1 MPVSSSSRPTTTPS
15 AFQRFVLP
23 GLAFKAVVIGGGYA
37 TGREIAEFFLPAGPW
52 GGLASMAVATVI
64 WCVVCAVTFVFARR
78 LRERDY
84 RSFFRALLGRAWPAF
99 EIAYLLFVVLI
110 LAVFGA
116 AAGAIASATL
126 GVPPIAGTLCLM
138 VAIAI
143 ATAFGNQSVER
154 VFTWVSILLYGV
166 YAAFVVFALTA
177 FGDQILQTFA
187 VPDGGTGGWN
197 DGWLIGGLTYAGYNI
212 IGAVVILP
220 VTRHLTCDR
229 DAVIAGIAA
238 GPLAMLPAFLFFIC
252 MCAFVP
258 AIAGE
263 ALPSDYLLARLDQP
277 WFRYLFQI
285 MIFAALLESGTG
297 AVHAVN
303 ERISTVWQ
311 ARTQSPLGT
320 RARGAI
326 AFALLAVCM
335 LIADRV
341 GLVALIANGYRA
353 LAYVLIAVYV
363 VPLLTLGVWRLWKS
377 DQSQW
382 GTT

>member
-1 MPVSSSSRPTTTPS
+1 M
-15 AFQRFVLP
+15 LP

-52 GGLASMAVATVI
+52 GGIAAMAVATAI
-64 WCVVCAVTFVFARR
+64 WCVVCSVTFVFARR

-84 RSFFRALLGRAWPAF
+84 RSFFRALLGRAWPVF
-99 EIAYLLFVVLI
+99 EIAYLIFVVLI

-116 AAGAIASATL
+116 AAGAIGAATF
-126 GVPPIAGTLCLM
+126 GVAPIVGTLCLM
-138 VAIAI
+138 VAIAL
-143 ATAFGNQSVER
+143 ATAFGNKSVER

-166 YAAFVVFALTA
+166 YAAFVVFAITS
-177 FGDQILQTFA
+177 FGDRISQTFA
-187 VPDGGTGGWN
+187 TAEGWN
-197 DGWLIGGLTYAGYNI
+197 DGWLSGGLTYAGYNI

-220 VTRHLTCDR
+220 VTRHLTSDR
-229 DAVIAGIAA
+229 DAIVAGMTA

-303 ERISTVWQ
+303 ERISTAWQ
-311 ARTQSPLGT
+311 ARSRTALST

-326 AFALLAVCM
+326 ALALLVVCM

-353 LAYVLIAVYV
+353 LAYLLIAVYV
-363 VPLLTLGVWRLWKS
+363 VPLLTIGLWKLWKGGQS
-377 DQSQW
+377 DW
-382 GTT
+382 VTP

>member
-1 MPVSSSSRPTTTPS
+1 VSGAGGQTSQPS
-15 AFQRFVLP
+15 VFQRFVLP

-52 GGLASMAVATVI
+52 GGIAAMLVATVV

-84 RSFFRALLGRAWPAF
+84 RSFFRALLGRAWPVF

-116 AAGAIASATL
+116 AAGAIASATF
-126 GVPPIAGTLCLM
+126 GAPPIVGTLCLM
-138 VAIAI
+138 VAIA
-143 ATAFGNQSVER
+143 ACTAFGNRSVER
-154 VFTWVSILLYGV
+154 VFTWVSVLLYAV
-166 YAAFVVFALTA
+166 YAAFVVFALSS
-177 FGDQILQTFA
+177 FGDRISQTFA
-187 VPDGGTGGWN
+187 SAGGWN
-197 DGWLIGGLTYAGYNI
+197 DGWLAGGLTYAGYNI

-220 VTRHLTCDR
+220 VTRHLTSDR
-229 DAVIAGIAA
+229 DAVVAGIAA

-297 AVHAVN
+297 AVHAIN
-303 ERISTVWQ
+303 ERVSTVWQ
-311 ARTQSPLGT
+311 ARTRQPLSS

-326 AFALLAVCM
+326 ALALLAICM

-353 LAYVLIAVYV
+353 LAYLLIAVYV
-363 VPLLTLGVWRLWKS
+363 LPLLTIGIWRLWKR
-377 DQSQW
+377 DQSEW
-382 GTT
+382 VTP

>member
-1 MPVSSSSRPTTTPS
+1 MHVVTAAAGQAKPSS

-52 GGLASMAVATVI
+52 GGIAAMVVATMI
-64 WCVVCAVTFVFARR
+64 WYLVYATTFVFARR
-78 LRERDY
+78 LRDRDY
-84 RSFFRALLGRAWPAF
+84 RSFFRVLLGRAWPTF
-99 EIAYLLFVVLI
+99 EITYVLFVVLI

-116 AAGAIASATL
+116 AAGAIAAATL
-126 GVPPIAGTLCLM
+126 GAPPIAGTLCLM
-138 VAIAI
+138 AAIALC
-143 ATAFGNQSVER
+143 TAFGNKGVER
-154 VFTWVSILLYGV
+154 VFAWVSVLLYGV
-166 YAAFVVFALTA
+166 YFVFVVFALSA
-177 FGDQILQTFA
+177 FGSRISETFA
-187 VPDGGTGGWN
+187 VADGWN
-197 DGWLIGGLTYAGYNI
+197 PGWLSGGVTYAGYNI

-220 VTRHLTCDR
+220 VTRHLSSDR
-229 DAVIAGIAA
+229 DAVVAGVVA

-252 MCAFVP
+252 MCAFMP
-258 AIAGE
+258 AIASE

-277 WFRYLFQI
+277 WFRYLFQA

-303 ERISTVWQ
+303 ERIATVWQ
-311 ARTQSPLGT
+311 VRKREPLGG

-326 AFALLAVCM
+326 ALGLLIICM

-363 VPLLTLGVWRLWKS
+363 APLLTVGIWRLWKNG
-377 DQSQW
+377 QSEWVTQ
-382 GTT
+382 

>member
-1 MPVSSSSRPTTTPS
+1 VSVAADQAKHPS

-52 GGLASMAVATVI
+52 GGIAAMAVATAI
-64 WCVVCAVTFVFARR
+64 WCVVCSTTFVFARR

-99 EIAYLLFVVLI
+99 EIAYVLFVVLI

-116 AAGAIASATL
+116 AAGAIGSATF
-126 GVPPIAGTLCLM
+126 GMAPILGTLALM

-143 ATAFGNQSVER
+143 ATAFGNRSVER
-154 VFTWVSILLYGV
+154 VFTWVSVLLYAV
-166 YAAFVVFALTA
+166 YAAFVLFALSS
-177 FGDQILQTFA
+177 FGGQISQSFA
-187 VPDGGTGGWN
+187 AADGWN
-197 DGWLIGGLTYAGYNI
+197 AGWLSGGLTYAGYNI

-220 VTRHLTCDR
+220 VTRHLTSDR
-229 DAVIAGIAA
+229 DALVAGIAA

-263 ALPSDYLLARLDQP
+263 PLPSDYLLARLDQP
-277 WFRYLFQI
+277 WFRYLFQV

-311 ARTQSPLGT
+311 ARTQAPLGA
-320 RARGAI
+320 RARGAV
-326 AFALLAVCM
+326 ALALLVTCM

-341 GLVALIANGYRA
+341 GLVALIANGYRV

-363 VPLLTLGVWRLWKS
+363 VPLLTVGVWRLWKGGRS
-377 DQSQW
+377 EW
-382 GTT
+382 VTP

>member
-1 MPVSSSSRPTTTPS
+1 
-15 AFQRFVLP
+15 
-23 GLAFKAVVIGGGYA
+23 
-37 TGREIAEFFLPAGPW
+37 
-52 GGLASMAVATVI
+52 MAIATVI
-64 WCVVCAVTFVFARR
+64 WCLVCAVTFVFSRR

-84 RSFFRALLGRAWPAF
+84 RSFFRALLGRAWPIF
-99 EIAYLLFVVLI
+99 ELAYVVFVILI

-116 AAGAIASATL
+116 AAGAIGSATL
-126 GVPPIAGTLCLM
+126 GAPPIAGTLCLM
-138 VAIAI
+138 AAIALC
-143 ATAFGNQSVER
+143 TAFGNKSVER
-154 VFTWVSILLYGV
+154 VFAWVSVLLYGV
-166 YAAFVVFALTA
+166 YVVFVAFALSA
-177 FGDQILQTFA
+177 FGGRISETFA
-187 VPDGGTGGWN
+187 AADGWN
-197 DGWLIGGLTYAGYNI
+197 PGWLSGGLTYAGYNI

-220 VTRHLTCDR
+220 VTRHLSSDR
-229 DAVIAGIAA
+229 DAVVAGVVA

-252 MCAFVP
+252 MCAFLP

-277 WFRYLFQI
+277 WFRYLFQT

-303 ERISTVWQ
+303 ERIATAWQ
-311 ARTQSPLGT
+311 ASKHEPLSP

-326 AFALLAVCM
+326 ALALLIVCM

-363 VPLLTLGVWRLWKS
+363 VPLLTIGIWRLWKS
-377 DQSQW
+377 GQSEWVTQ
-382 GTT
+382 

>member
-1 MPVSSSSRPTTTPS
+1 MPVSSQAEPANPSS

-37 TGREIAEFFLPAGPW
+37 TGREIAEFFVPAGPW
-52 GGLASMAVATVI
+52 GGIAAMAVANVI
-64 WCVVCAVTFVFARR
+64 WCVVCALTFVFARR

-84 RSFFRALLGRAWPAF
+84 RSFFRALLGRAWPVF
-99 EIAYLLFVVLI
+99 EVAYMLFVVLI

-116 AAGAIASATL
+116 AAGAIGAAVF
-126 GVPPIAGTLCLM
+126 GVAPIVGTLCLM

-143 ATAFGNQSVER
+143 STAFGNKSVER
-154 VFTWVSILLYGV
+154 VFTWVSVLLYGV
-166 YAAFVVFALTA
+166 YAAFVVFALSS
-177 FGDQILQTFA
+177 FGGQISQSFA
-187 VPDGGTGGWN
+187 SADGWH
-197 DGWLIGGLTYAGYNI
+197 DGWLANGLTYAGYNI
-212 IGAVVILP
+212 VGAVVILP
-220 VTRHLTCDR
+220 VTRHFRSDR
-229 DAVIAGIAA
+229 DAVVAGIAA

-252 MCAFVP
+252 MCAFIP

-277 WFRYLFQI
+277 WFRYLFQA

-297 AVHAVN
+297 AVHAIN

-311 ARTQSPLGT
+311 ARTREPLGS

-326 AFALLAVCM
+326 ALALLAVCM

-363 VPLLTLGVWRLWKS
+363 VPLLTLGVWRLWKR
-377 DQSQW
+377 DQPEW
-382 GTT
+382 GTS

>member
-1 MPVSSSSRPTTTPS
+1 MSGGAVQANHPS

-52 GGLASMAVATVI
+52 GGIAAMAVATAI
-64 WCVVCAVTFVFARR
+64 WCVVCSVTFVFARR

-84 RSFFRALLGRAWPAF
+84 RSFFRALLGRAWPVF
-99 EIAYLLFVVLI
+99 EIAYLIFVVLI

-116 AAGAIASATL
+116 AAGAIGAATF
-126 GVPPIAGTLCLM
+126 GVAPIVGTLCLM
-138 VAIAI
+138 VAIALT
-143 ATAFGNQSVER
+143 TAFGNKSVER

-166 YAAFVVFALTA
+166 YAAFVVFAITS
-177 FGDQILQTFA
+177 FGDRISQTFA
-187 VPDGGTGGWN
+187 TAEGWN
-197 DGWLIGGLTYAGYNI
+197 DGWLSGGLTYAGYNI

-220 VTRHLTCDR
+220 VTRHLTSDR
-229 DAVIAGIAA
+229 DAIVAGMTA

-303 ERISTVWQ
+303 ERISTAWQ
-311 ARTQSPLGT
+311 ARSRTALST

-326 AFALLAVCM
+326 ALALLVVCM

-353 LAYVLIAVYV
+353 LAYLLIAVYV
-363 VPLLTLGVWRLWKS
+363 VPLLTIGLWKLWKGGQS
-377 DQSQW
+377 DW
-382 GTT
+382 VTP

>member
-1 MPVSSSSRPTTTPS
+1 MPVSSRADQANHPS

-52 GGLASMAVATVI
+52 GGIAAMLVATGT

-84 RSFFRALLGRAWPAF
+84 RSFFRALLGPAWPVF
-99 EIAYLLFVVLI
+99 EIAYLIFVVLI

-116 AAGAIASATL
+116 AAGAIASATF
-126 GVPPIAGTLCLM
+126 GAPPIAGTLCLM
-138 VAIAI
+138 VAIALC
-143 ATAFGNQSVER
+143 TAFGNKSVER

-166 YAAFVVFALTA
+166 YAAFVVFALSS
-177 FGDQILQTFA
+177 FGNRISETFA
-187 VPDGGTGGWN
+187 SAGGWN
-197 DGWLIGGLTYAGYNI
+197 DGWLAGGLTYAGYNI

-220 VTRHLTCDR
+220 VTRHLTSDR
-229 DAVIAGIAA
+229 DAIVAGITA

-252 MCAFVP
+252 MCAFAP

-277 WFRYLFQI
+277 WFRYLFQT

-311 ARTQSPLGT
+311 ARTRTPLSA
-320 RARGAI
+320 RARGAL
-326 AFALLAVCM
+326 ALGLLAICM

-353 LAYVLIAVYV
+353 LAYLLIAVYV
-363 VPLLTLGVWRLWKS
+363 VPLLTIGVWRLWKS

>member
-1 MPVSSSSRPTTTPS
+1 VSNLAARANHSS

-52 GGLASMAVATVI
+52 GGIAAMAVATTI
-64 WCVVCAVTFVFARR
+64 WCLVCAITFVFARR

-99 EIAYLLFVVLI
+99 EIAYVLFVVLI

-116 AAGAIASATL
+116 AAGAIAAATF
-126 GVPPIAGTLCLM
+126 GAPPIAGTLLLM
-138 VAIAI
+138 AAIAI
-143 ATAFGNQSVER
+143 ATAFGNKSVER
-154 VFTWVSILLYGV
+154 VFTWVSVLLYGV
-166 YAAFVVFALTA
+166 YAAFVVFALA
-177 FGDQILQTFA
+177 SFGDRISQTFA
-187 VPDGGTGGWN
+187 ATEGWN
-197 DGWLIGGLTYAGYNI
+197 DGWLSGGLTYAGYNI

-220 VTRHLTCDR
+220 VTRHLRSDR
-229 DAVIAGIAA
+229 DAILAGITA
-238 GPLAMLPAFLFFIC
+238 GPLAMLPALLFFIC

-277 WFRYLFQI
+277 WFRYLFQT

-303 ERISTVWQ
+303 ERISTVWR
-311 ARTQSPLGT
+311 ARTLTPLSA
-320 RARGAI
+320 RARGAL
-326 AFALLAVCM
+326 ALALLAICM

-363 VPLLTLGVWRLWKS
+363 VPLLTIGVWRLWKGG
-377 DQSQW
+377 QSEW
-382 GTT
+382 VTP

>member
-1 MPVSSSSRPTTTPS
+1 MSRGADQAPHPGV
-15 AFQRFVLP
+15 FRRYVLP

-52 GGLASMAVATVI
+52 GGIAAMAVATAI
-64 WCVVCAVTFVFARR
+64 WSIVCSVTFVFARR

-84 RSFFRALLGRAWPAF
+84 RSFFRALLGRAWPVF
-99 EIAYLLFVVLI
+99 EIAYVVFVILI

-116 AAGAIASATL
+116 AAGAIGSATF
-126 GVPPIAGTLCLM
+126 GAPPIVGTLCLM
-138 VAIAI
+138 AAIAV
-143 ATAFGNQSVER
+143 ATAFGNKSVER

-166 YAAFVVFALTA
+166 YAVFVVFALSS
-177 FGDQILQTFA
+177 FGNRISQTFA
-187 VPDGGTGGWN
+187 SAGGWN
-197 DGWLIGGLTYAGYNI
+197 DGWLSGGLTYAGYNI

-220 VTRHLTCDR
+220 VTRHLTSDR
-229 DAVIAGIAA
+229 DAIVAGIAA

-277 WFRYLFQI
+277 WFRYLFEI

-303 ERISTVWQ
+303 ERISTVWH
-311 ARTQSPLGT
+311 ARTRKQLNP

-326 AFALLAVCM
+326 ALALLVVCM

-363 VPLLTLGVWRLWKS
+363 VPLLTVGLWKLWKNG
-377 DQSQW
+377 QSEW
-382 GTT
+382 VTP

>member
-1 MPVSSSSRPTTTPS
+1 VSGAAAQAKHPS
-15 AFQRFVLP
+15 AFRRFVLP

-52 GGLASMAVATVI
+52 GGIAAMGVATLI
-64 WCVVCAVTFVFARR
+64 WCVVCATTFVFARR

-84 RSFFRALLGRAWPAF
+84 RSFFRALLGRAWPVF
-99 EIAYLLFVVLI
+99 EIAYVLFVVLI

-116 AAGAIASATL
+116 AAGAIGSATF
-126 GVPPIAGTLCLM
+126 GAAPIAGTLCLM
-138 VAIAI
+138 AAIAVC
-143 ATAFGNQSVER
+143 TAFGNKSVER
-154 VFTWVSILLYGV
+154 VFTWVSLLLYGV
-166 YAAFVVFALTA
+166 YAAFVVLALA
-177 FGDQILQTFA
+177 SFGGRISQTFA
-187 VPDGGTGGWN
+187 VAGGWN
-197 DGWLIGGLTYAGYNI
+197 DGWLSGGLTYAGYNI

-220 VTRHLTCDR
+220 VTRHLTSDR
-229 DAVIAGIAA
+229 DAIVAGIAA

-258 AIAGE
+258 AISGE

-303 ERISTVWQ
+303 ERVSTVWQ
-311 ARTQSPLGT
+311 ARAGTPLSV

-326 AFALLAVCM
+326 ALALLVTCM

-353 LAYVLIAVYV
+353 LAYLLIAVYV
-363 VPLLTLGVWRLWKS
+363 VPLLTIGIWRLWKGG
-377 DQSQW
+377 QSEW
-382 GTT
+382 VTP

>member
-1 MPVSSSSRPTTTPS
+1 MPVNSLAGQATTPS

-84 RSFFRALLGRAWPAF
+84 RSFFRALLGRAWPVF

-126 GVPPIAGTLCLM
+126 GVPPIVGTLCLM
-138 VAIAI
+138 IAIAI

-166 YAAFVVFALTA
+166 YAAFVVFALSA
-177 FGDQILQTFA
+177 FGGQISQTFA
-187 VPDGGTGGWN
+187 APGGWN
-197 DGWLIGGLTYAGYNI
+197 DGWLLGGLTYAGYNI

-220 VTRHLTCDR
+220 VTRHLTSDR
-229 DAVIAGIAA
+229 DAVVAGITA

-277 WFRYLFQI
+277 WFRFLFQT

-326 AFALLAVCM
+326 ALALLAICM

-363 VPLLTLGVWRLWKS
+363 VPLLTIGIWRLRRNGEA
-377 DQSQW
+377 QW

>member
-1 MPVSSSSRPTTTPS
+1 MRDQTNHPS

-52 GGLASMAVATVI
+52 GGIAAMAVATVI
-64 WCVVCAVTFVFARR
+64 WCLVCAITFVFARR

-84 RSFFRALLGRAWPAF
+84 RSFFRALLGRAWPVF
-99 EIAYLLFVVLI
+99 EIAYVLFVVLI

-116 AAGAIASATL
+116 AAGAIGSATF
-126 GVPPIAGTLCLM
+126 GAPPIVGTLCLM
-138 VAIAI
+138 AAIAVC
-143 ATAFGNQSVER
+143 TAFGNKSVER
-154 VFTWVSILLYGV
+154 VFTWVSVLLYGV
-166 YAAFVVFALTA
+166 YAAFVVFALSS
-177 FGDQILQTFA
+177 FGSRISQTFA
-187 VPDGGTGGWN
+187 SAGGWN
-197 DGWLIGGLTYAGYNI
+197 DGWLSGGLTYAGYNI

-220 VTRHLTCDR
+220 VTRHLTSDR
-229 DAVIAGIAA
+229 DAIVAGITA

-277 WFRYLFQI
+277 WFRYLFQT

-311 ARTQSPLGT
+311 ARTHKPLNT

-326 AFALLAVCM
+326 ALALLVICM

-363 VPLLTLGVWRLWKS
+363 VPLLTIGVWKLWKS
-377 DQSQW
+377 DQSEW
-382 GTT
+382 VTP

>member
-1 MPVSSSSRPTTTPS
+1 MPVSSQADPANHPS
-15 AFQRFVLP
+15 AFQRYVLP

-37 TGREIAEFFLPAGPW
+37 TGREIAEFFLPSGPW
-52 GGLASMAVATVI
+52 GGLASMAVATLI

-84 RSFFRALLGRAWPAF
+84 RSFFRALLGRAWPVF

-126 GVPPIAGTLCLM
+126 GVPPIVGTLCLM
-138 VAIAI
+138 VAIAM
-143 ATAFGNQSVER
+143 AAAFGNKSVER

-166 YAAFVVFALTA
+166 YAAFVVFALSA
-177 FGDQILQTFA
+177 FGGQISQTFA
-187 VPDGGTGGWN
+187 APGGWN
-197 DGWLIGGLTYAGYNI
+197 DGWLSGGLTYAGYNI

-220 VTRHLTCDR
+220 VTRHLTSDR
-229 DAVIAGIAA
+229 DAVVAGITA

-258 AIAGE
+258 AIEGE

-277 WFRYLFQI
+277 WFRFLFQT

-311 ARTQSPLGT
+311 ARTQSPLSI
-320 RARGAI
+320 RARGAL
-326 AFALLAVCM
+326 ALALLAVCM

-363 VPLLTLGVWRLWKS
+363 VPLLTIGVWRLCKS